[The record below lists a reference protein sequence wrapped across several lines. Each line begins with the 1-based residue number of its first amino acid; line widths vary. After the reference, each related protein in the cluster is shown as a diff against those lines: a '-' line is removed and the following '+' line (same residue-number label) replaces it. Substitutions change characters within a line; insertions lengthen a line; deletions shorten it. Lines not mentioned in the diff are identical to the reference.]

1 MALLHEAATRAN
13 LENRLATLQPAT
25 RAAWGKMSAAQ
36 MLWHVNQSMAAGL
49 GQAALDSAKPPLPR
63 AVIKFMVLNL
73 PWVKNAPTNKA
84 LVPRDDCDFQAEV
97 ARCRRLMAEFGTRP
111 LTGPPQ
117 DHPAF
122 GNMTV
127 TDQSRLHAKHLD
139 HHFKQFGI

>member
-1 MALLHEAATRAN
+1 MALLHDTATRAN
-13 LENRLATLQPAT
+13 LESRLGKLQPAT
-25 RAAWGKMSAAQ
+25 RAAWGRMSAAQ

-49 GQAALDSAKPPLPR
+49 GQVNLDGGKPPLPR

-84 LVPRDDCDFQAEV
+84 LVARDDCDFSAEL
-97 ARCRRLMAEFGTRP
+97 ARCRRLLAEFSARP
-111 LTGPPQ
+111 LDGPPQ
-117 DHPAF
+117 NHPAF
-122 GNMTV
+122 GTMTV

>member
-1 MALLHEAATRAN
+1 MALLHDAATRASLETRLTN
-13 LENRLATLQPAT
+13 LLPST
-25 RAAWGKMSAAQ
+25 RAAWGRMSAAQ

-49 GQAALDSAKPPLPR
+49 GQAELDSGKPPLPR

-84 LVPRDDCDFQAEV
+84 LVARDDCDFDAEL
-97 ARCRRLMAEFGTRP
+97 ARCRRLMAEFSAKP
-111 LTGPPQ
+111 LSGPPQ
-117 DHPAF
+117 NHPAF
-122 GNMTV
+122 GAMTV